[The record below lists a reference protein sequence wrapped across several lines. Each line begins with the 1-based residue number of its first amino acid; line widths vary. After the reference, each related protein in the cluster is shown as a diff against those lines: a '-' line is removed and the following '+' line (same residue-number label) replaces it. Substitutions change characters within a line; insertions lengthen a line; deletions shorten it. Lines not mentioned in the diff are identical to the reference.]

1 MLPCP
6 EFPAEKPEGGWFWYD
21 MENSRY
27 KCPNGLMF
35 ADGNYPYWYSNCT
48 PAKVWDPEEV
58 EVCIRKFFQ
67 LIWPHSFF
75 KVSKSYHLSVFIV
88 FHNFWQFSLDV
99 EVSQIFLTWHR
110 SVSNSWLGSFIVFM
124 TYFPRDKFCDT
135 YQDKFSVPTMIF

>member
-58 EVCIRKFFQ
+58 ENCIRKFLKF
-67 LIWPHSFF
+67 ICRRSFLRM
-75 KVSKSYHLSVFIV
+75 YL
-88 FHNFWQFSLDV
+88 L
-99 EVSQIFLTWHR
+99 LR
-110 SVSNSWLGSFIVFM
+110 
-124 TYFPRDKFCDT
+124 
-135 YQDKFSVPTMIF
+135 

>member
-1 MLPCP
+1 VLPCP

-58 EVCIRKFFQ
+58 EECIRKLLEFIWGSLYLTS
-67 LIWPHSFF
+67 LIFIRMY
-75 KVSKSYHLSVFIV
+75 KEKSH
-88 FHNFWQFSLDV
+88 
-99 EVSQIFLTWHR
+99 
-110 SVSNSWLGSFIVFM
+110 
-124 TYFPRDKFCDT
+124 
-135 YQDKFSVPTMIF
+135 

>member
-58 EVCIRKFFQ
+58 ENCIRKFLKFICRQ
-67 LIWPHSFF
+67 ILVKNWIFADPFHKKEPLLVILVLGLIQPSE
-75 KVSKSYHLSVFIV
+75 SV
-88 FHNFWQFSLDV
+88 
-99 EVSQIFLTWHR
+99 IFL
-110 SVSNSWLGSFIVFM
+110 M
-124 TYFPRDKFCDT
+124 K
-135 YQDKFSVPTMIF
+135 